1 MVLAICL
8 LFLVTA
14 LVRAESSN
22 FSQLK
27 RSYMEWPDVMAVGE
41 TYPMQAF
48 RDYYSGSTLLKR
60 ENVTD
65 KLVYISTDEKV
76 VRVLPG
82 NILKAV
88 GPGVCSLRIEET
100 DKSQIWRT
108 SKTISVAAS
117 TFNHSTA
124 DRSKNE
130 IVAKYKANKA
140 QFSFNEYNEQFTQLP
155 SADSPYSLGNLK
167 DGMLLDG
174 LRTANFVRYLAGLPD
189 RLVLDQQLNRKAQH
203 GALVLA
209 ANDELTHE
217 PRKPLA
223 MNRAFYDI
231 GYQSTT
237 SSNISSGVDTFSEQ
251 VVGFMDDIGIHNL
264 EAVGHRRWILH
275 PPLKNIGFGLAY
287 TRQSV
292 PYGVM
297 QVFDT
302 SDATNTKVNY
312 DYIAWP
318 SAGFFPT
325 QYFNTMAP
333 WSFTPNP
340 MTYDLSQSTKLS
352 VELTDEQGKRT
363 WTLNQY
369 DSAVSD
375 NDDFFNIDVSKGDY
389 ASAVVFRPSEAQY
402 RDGDTYR
409 VAIRGLMH
417 RVKGPVDVSYE
428 VNFFAIP
435 NWQRPDGWS
444 RERSEIATG
453 MIADDNEQ
461 QGQTADRN
469 NDGSDGDKA
478 SEGEGGASKSN
489 AEVAKDSGAQALW
502 NQTLQT
508 ASSIT
513 SSAYQALQDQLTGLK
528 NWLILVIGLCS
539 LIIAL
544 LLFLYLLRKR
554 N

>member
-1 MVLAICL
+1 M
-8 LFLVTA
+8 
-14 LVRAESSN
+14 
-22 FSQLK
+22 
-27 RSYMEWPDVMAVGE
+27 MAVGE

-48 RDYYSGSTLLKR
+48 REYYNGSKLLNR

-65 KLVYISTDEKV
+65 KLVYVSTDEKV

-108 SKTISVAAS
+108 SKTISVAAT

-124 DRSKNE
+124 GRSKNE
-130 IVAKYKANKA
+130 IIAKYKANKA
-140 QFSFNEYNEQFTQLP
+140 QFSFNEYNEQFTHLP

-167 DGMLLDG
+167 NGMLLDG
-174 LRTANFVRYLAGLPD
+174 LRTTNFVRYLAGLPD
-189 RLVLDQQLNRKAQH
+189 RLVLDVQLNRKAQH

-217 PRKPLA
+217 PRKPLG
-223 MNRAFYDI
+223 MNRAFYEI

-302 SDATNTKVNY
+302 SDATNIKVNY
-312 DYIAWP
+312 ESIAWP

-325 QYFNTMAP
+325 QYFNKMAP

-340 MTYDLSQSTKLS
+340 MIYDLSQSSKLS
-352 VELTDEQGKRT
+352 VELTDQQEKRT
-363 WTLNQY
+363 WTLNSF
-369 DSAVSD
+369 DRAVSD
-375 NDDFFNIDVSKGDY
+375 NDDFFAIDISDGGY
-389 ASAVVFRPSEAQY
+389 ASAVVFRPSDANY
-402 RDGDTYR
+402 RDGSVFR
-409 VAIRGLMH
+409 VEIKGLVH
-417 RVKGPVDVSYE
+417 RVKGPVDISYD
-428 VNFFAIP
+428 VKFFAIP

-444 RERSEIATG
+444 RERDDIATV
-453 MIADDNEQ
+453 MLED
-461 QGQTADRN
+461 
-469 NDGSDGDKA
+469 
-478 SEGEGGASKSN
+478 
-489 AEVAKDSGAQALW
+489 DSGAQGKQGEQGNQSENTGTVKDGESGGRGSSENITNESGAKAVW

-508 ASSIT
+508 ASTIT
-513 SSAYQALQDQLTGLK
+513 TAAYNALKEQLTGLE
-528 NWLILVIGLCS
+528 NWLILVIGLCF
-539 LIIAL
+539 LIVAL
-544 LLFLYLLRKR
+544 LLFLFLLRKR